1 MSRLPYE
8 GRTKVHFV
16 ATIADT
22 DAPEIDEIAAGTDLT
37 TFVSKDGVQPGAT
50 NNRVPTGGIDDA
62 FNSEVQGSWS
72 AAFSLKCFR
81 DDTTDT
87 AWETLE
93 RGLEGY
99 VVIGYD
105 SAAGIAADDVVQ
117 VWPAEFGTPNMD
129 PSAADTP
136 QTFMA
141 DIAIQT
147 PPVLDAVAADT
158 A

>member
-8 GRTKVHFV
+8 GRTKVHFLPN
-16 ATIADT
+16 IADT
-22 DAPEIDEIAAGTDLT
+22 DAPILAEFTAGTDLT
-37 TFVSKDGVQPGAT
+37 TFVTKDGVQPGST

-87 AWETLE
+87 AWTTLV
-93 RGLEGY
+93 RGLEGF

-105 SAAGIAADDVVQ
+105 SAAGIATGDEVQ

-136 QTFMA
+136 ETFMA

-147 PPVLDAVAADT
+147 PPVLDAVVTDT
-158 A
+158 P